1 MLIALSRKLRIWNI
15 GRHCHKHLTTP
26 PFLEIIKAAVKCSR
40 DVMNLHSH
48 NDDKVNSFGSS
59 TDRSLDRDVGLNSA

>member
-1 MLIALSRKLRIWNI
+1 MTFKTIKSVIKKMVIALSRKLRIWNI

-40 DVMNLHSH
+40 DVMNLR
-48 NDDKVNSFGSS
+48 F
-59 TDRSLDRDVGLNSA
+59 TQQ

>member
-1 MLIALSRKLRIWNI
+1 MTFKTIHAHRFIQEITSVWNI

-40 DVMNLHSH
+40 DVMNLR
-48 NDDKVNSFGSS
+48 F
-59 TDRSLDRDVGLNSA
+59 TQR

>member
-1 MLIALSRKLRIWNI
+1 MTFKTIKSVKKKKKWSSLYPGNYVQCIWNI

-40 DVMNLHSH
+40 DVMNLR
-48 NDDKVNSFGSS
+48 F
-59 TDRSLDRDVGLNSA
+59 TQR